1 MISYKN
7 LGGNSNVLSYE
18 IGLTYIDVKFGDG
31 LIYRYSNQSAGINN
45 VNQMKI
51 LAEKGVGLN
60 SFIMRNCKTKYEFKT
75 R

>member
-7 LGGNSNVLSYE
+7 LGGNSNILGYE
-18 IGLTYIDVKFGDG
+18 IGLTYIDVKFGNG
-31 LIYRYSNQSAGINN
+31 LIYRFSNRSAGINN

-51 LAEKGVGLN
+51 LAEKGFGLN
-60 SFIMRNCKTKYEFKT
+60 GFIKKNCNTKYEFKT